1 MAISRFRLTFQYPWG
16 RRASLHNPTLSL
28 IGPSGASTHACVIS
42 VTRVYIIQP
51 VKVWITWWP
60 MEQRGGGVGSGE
72 VDSATQITCTQSG
85 EQVIPQGKPG
95 AFLKN

>member
-1 MAISRFRLTFQYPWG
+1 
-16 RRASLHNPTLSL
+16 
-28 IGPSGASTHACVIS
+28 
-42 VTRVYIIQP
+42 
-51 VKVWITWWP
+51 

-95 AFLKN
+95 AFLKNWTNTERANMTDAHYTPNL